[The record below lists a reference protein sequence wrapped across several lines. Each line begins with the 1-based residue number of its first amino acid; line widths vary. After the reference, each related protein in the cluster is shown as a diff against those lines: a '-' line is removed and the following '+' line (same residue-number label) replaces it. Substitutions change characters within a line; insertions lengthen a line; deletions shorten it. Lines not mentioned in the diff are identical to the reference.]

1 MYAQEKIKPYEGN
14 AHKREQVEQL
24 FDNIAPT
31 YDALNHTLSFGFDR
45 AWRRKA
51 IQALAAYHPQS
62 VLDVATGTGD
72 FALATAR
79 RLRLHR
85 VMAVDISEGMMRVGR
100 EKAAREGLH
109 DVVRFQKED
118 CSQLSFPDNSFDAVT
133 VTFGV
138 RNFENLDASL
148 GEMHRVLN
156 KGGHLVL
163 LELSYPH
170 NRFYTSGKQTS
181 ALFGAAY
188 SYGMVGSIHF
198 AQQYFD
204 SPFEEDAYVKAFAAE
219 HKRLK
224 ALAALAQKCEP
235 CGVEIGYDPFFYTQ
249 KGGASVP
256 DFAECIGRFGIPFAT
271 KRASVACLDQTMAKY
286 ADHETLMR
294 YLAGG
299 LILDGDAARMLCDRG
314 YGKYLGVSV
323 GDDVLKA
330 RPSLQYDLGALEI
343 ISDAYLEKGEG
354 KETWCAHAYCPR
366 GGGKWMEIAVTDPKT
381 KIVSEGIDFR
391 KKPITPTMTY
401 FENALGGKVLVL
413 SLTIGNN
420 PSQALYNHRR
430 QRILQ
435 RIVCKMADEYPIVT
449 NAPEIYLI
457 ASKAKEEGDLLG
469 MLTLINLC
477 EDDAEAAFIHLPKS
491 LLSAG
496 RFSSIQ
502 KDGSLSPLAC
512 TREEDG
518 IRLLSPISHLVP
530 TYIVIEK

>member
-170 NRFYTSGKQTS
+170 NRFWR
-181 ALFGAAY
+181 ALFGIYSKVVMPVVGRLISGDNSAY
-188 SYGMVGSIHF
+188 TYLPETM
-198 AQQYFD
+198 
-204 SPFEEDAYVKAFAAE
+204 KAFPQGEVMREILLKNGFSRATFHRLTMGICTLYVAE
-219 HKRLK
+219 K
-224 ALAALAQKCEP
+224 
-235 CGVEIGYDPFFYTQ
+235 
-249 KGGASVP
+249 
-256 DFAECIGRFGIPFAT
+256 
-271 KRASVACLDQTMAKY
+271 
-286 ADHETLMR
+286 
-294 YLAGG
+294 
-299 LILDGDAARMLCDRG
+299 
-314 YGKYLGVSV
+314 
-323 GDDVLKA
+323 
-330 RPSLQYDLGALEI
+330 
-343 ISDAYLEKGEG
+343 
-354 KETWCAHAYCPR
+354 
-366 GGGKWMEIAVTDPKT
+366 
-381 KIVSEGIDFR
+381 
-391 KKPITPTMTY
+391 
-401 FENALGGKVLVL
+401 
-413 SLTIGNN
+413 
-420 PSQALYNHRR
+420 
-430 QRILQ
+430 
-435 RIVCKMADEYPIVT
+435 
-449 NAPEIYLI
+449 
-457 ASKAKEEGDLLG
+457 
-469 MLTLINLC
+469 
-477 EDDAEAAFIHLPKS
+477 
-491 LLSAG
+491 
-496 RFSSIQ
+496 
-502 KDGSLSPLAC
+502 
-512 TREEDG
+512 
-518 IRLLSPISHLVP
+518 
-530 TYIVIEK
+530 